1 MIINGSLISVAILA
15 QGIIFFGCC
24 ADSNWHLAWLMF
36 SILGFSSSRVKGAKA
51 QWRSGSGSATA
62 NSGGSCR
69 GAPRPP
75 SRSIPVK
82 IGPNTLVTLTYT
94 LLRYQN
100 DLMSQRVPIMHWPI
114 HPKLCGILDQPFE
127 VHIVKKERDV
137 PAGTKSRGFSLIRE
151 HAEGCSKAILSETE
165 TPKVG
170 LHDTGF
176 FFHCSCE
183 GFFVFRFCPVVLAPG
198 GQWIQRPLGNNPRG
212 PRCLFHCTKDPTP
225 S

>member
-24 ADSNWHLAWLMF
+24 ADSSWHLAWLMF

-176 FFHCSCE
+176 FFS
-183 GFFVFRFCPVVLAPG
+183 
-198 GQWIQRPLGNNPRG
+198 
-212 PRCLFHCTKDPTP
+212 LFL
-225 S
+225 